1 MKDVVVVKFCG
12 QTEHEEQERLGS
24 VMTADE
30 VVSAVAGSKL
40 ANSSPEE
47 WHRVWVEWD
56 DESGTKPLVSIYNYT
71 SDVWDERYNFKTDDV
86 LVVSGIRS
94 GADYPAMYAEYVLK
108 CDDDKKA
115 VQGKEEWI
123 RSQG

>member
-12 QTEHEEQERLGS
+12 QTEHEEQEQLGS
-24 VMTADE
+24 EMTADE
-30 VVSAVAGSKL
+30 VVASVASSKL

-47 WHRVWVEWD
+47 WHEVWVEWID
-56 DESGTKPLVSIYNYT
+56 DSGTKHLVSIYNYT

-94 GADYPAMYAEYVLK
+94 GVNYPTMYAAYVLK
-108 CDDDKKA
+108 CDDDRKA

-123 RSQG
+123 RSQD